1 MGCSHN
7 VLFDL
12 SSLKNKVRENI
23 FFVMCFDWGS
33 HAMKVYD
40 NNKTNA
46 SELFCRK
53 AIKIKWKINCTVTS
67 GLVSRWIS
75 KTEGEVCILE
85 KLMPCLSI
93 LTLSSIPV
101 WDDQQ

>member
-53 AIKIKWKINCTVTS
+53 AIKIK
-67 GLVSRWIS
+67 
-75 KTEGEVCILE
+75 
-85 KLMPCLSI
+85 
-93 LTLSSIPV
+93 
-101 WDDQQ
+101 